1 MALVEVSITG
11 VPTMPTVGEI
21 SPQGNSL
28 DGTGT
33 PALFSQ
39 ITLPLEASSAYSR
52 SPTVATYTREPSTSG
67 CPQIGAPS
75 GGDCHA
81 KLGASGVPA
90 SGSSPERAGSRWYVG
105 HIASPWADGL
115 SAAAS
120 VHASSAHS
128 GTVATAA
135 SVAIPVRK
143 RASMRI
149 LRIA

>member
-11 VPTMPTVGEI
+11 VPTIPTVGEI
-21 SPQGNSL
+21 SPQGSSPE
-28 DGTGT
+28 GTGT

-81 KLGASGVPA
+81 CTGSTGSPA
-90 SGSSPERAGSRWYVG
+90 SGSTPQRPASSRQVG
-105 HIASPWADGL
+105 HGGPASEG
-115 SAAAS
+115 AAPAP
-120 VHASSAHS
+120 A
-128 GTVATAA
+128 
-135 SVAIPVRK
+135 
-143 RASMRI
+143 
-149 LRIA
+149 